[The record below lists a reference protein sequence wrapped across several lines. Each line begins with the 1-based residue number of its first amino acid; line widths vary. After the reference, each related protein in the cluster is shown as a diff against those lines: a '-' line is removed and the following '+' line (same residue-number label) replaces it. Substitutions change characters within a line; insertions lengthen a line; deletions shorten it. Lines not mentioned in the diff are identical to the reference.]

1 MFYTLFPYIL
11 FCISCL
17 LGNILFI
24 KFGNKLKLSDR
35 IQDQNIHMGSISRL
49 GGLVIYG
56 NLFIFSFFLELS
68 ILLKYCIIASVM
80 IIPAI
85 LEDLHFNINP
95 LVRLFLIILSSFILL
110 LDLDYLPVFNF
121 GIMNLVFNNYQFQ
134 IIFLSLSLAAVTNGQ
149 NIIDGTNGL
158 SALSSLSTFCC
169 IFYLAY
175 QINDQ
180 LTLEISLFVIIAII
194 IFLIFNYPFGKIFLG
209 DCGSYLLGM
218 LSGYLIIKIFS
229 ENPLLPSWVA
239 VIILFY
245 PSLELIFSYIRRLRA
260 KRSPFIADNN
270 HLHLKIYYMLSYKK
284 KDSIL
289 HNALVAPF
297 MAIIW
302 LLPLVSLPVLLD
314 FPHFSFLAMI
324 IIFCVYIFIYFAI
337 PNYKNFDKRN

>member
-194 IFLIFNYPFGKIFLG
+194 IFLIVCL
-209 DCGSYLLGM
+209 
-218 LSGYLIIKIFS
+218 
-229 ENPLLPSWVA
+229 
-239 VIILFY
+239 VI
-245 PSLELIFSYIRRLRA
+245 
-260 KRSPFIADNN
+260 
-270 HLHLKIYYMLSYKK
+270 
-284 KDSIL
+284 
-289 HNALVAPF
+289 
-297 MAIIW
+297 
-302 LLPLVSLPVLLD
+302 
-314 FPHFSFLAMI
+314 
-324 IIFCVYIFIYFAI
+324 FAI
-337 PNYKNFDKRN
+337 FFR